1 MTPDKHIRGEVIRR
15 LRTEANIFAS
25 EEVVP
30 ISEETPRLFATI
42 GAQSRQ
48 RTAVSKNNYEWL
60 SRINITLVRVNEKG
74 YISSA
79 DLDDAEGE
87 VIEIMDSLQVPG
99 YVTNFSRMVDSV
111 GDKIETPDSTLS
123 RRTVMYE
130 IWVNRK
136 VNA

>member
-42 GAQSRQ
+42 GAQSRR

-99 YVTNFSRMVDSV
+99 YVTNFSRMMDSV

>member
-42 GAQSRQ
+42 GAQSRR

-87 VIEIMDSLQVPG
+87 VIAIMDSLQVPG
-99 YVTNFSRMVDSV
+99 YVTNFSRMLDSV

>member
-30 ISEETPRLFATI
+30 ISVETPRMFATI

-99 YVTNFSRMVDSV
+99 YVTNFSRMLDSV